1 MSFALLMERRRFL
14 ANVVFYL
21 RDDVVASTESRN
33 QHRKLLFGKL
43 YIKKGE
49 NSRCQAEAVVATIND
64 QFEGSKRSTSLKEE

>member
-1 MSFALLMERRRFL
+1 MC
-14 ANVVFYL
+14 
-21 RDDVVASTESRN
+21 DVW
-33 QHRKLLFGKL
+33 LFGKL